1 MKLTEENL
9 IIGTYLT
16 IVLSAVSLISC
27 LFFVI
32 FYVLTRSGQKFYLQL
47 VVYLQIADSILAFGL
62 LLSIFDVKN
71 SVELCRFQAFI
82 VQFGI
87 MSSIIWRSSISII
100 MYISIKK
107 GWEAAES
114 QEIRLLIIN
123 FWLALLFSFLF
134 FIL

>member
-16 IVLSAVSLISC
+16 IGLSAVSLISC

>member
-1 MKLTEENL
+1 MKLIEENL

-16 IVLSAVSLISC
+16 IGLSAVSLISC